1 VRILVVGQTM
11 PWPANDGARQRL
23 ANVVTALTSLGD
35 VDLFAL
41 VNARSGVELPP
52 DAPVDRL
59 RASVRAPS
67 EFRGLRRLSW
77 LLSGSLPTAFLRP
90 YEGIRREFRDWARTD
105 YDLVWLSRLESYV
118 AVGSG
123 LPGPQIVDID
133 DLEDQ
138 SILAR
143 LAALRDRGSWNGR
156 SRLGQPAMNV
166 YAKRNA
172 RLWRHLQRSV
182 AERADAVVVTNEQDR
197 TRLDV
202 PNAVIVPNGYERPTT
217 PLGRVTVHQPPTILF
232 VGFHRHPPNAD
243 GCRYLVEQVGPLLW
257 DRLPDARIR
266 IVGEAGEVVRRLHEP
281 PRVTVTGAVA
291 NLAAELERAD
301 VAAVPIP
308 YGSGTRIKILEAFA
322 HRIPVVATRIGAEGI
337 DAADGR
343 HLLIGDRVDAFA
355 RACVDLLTDRDLR
368 GRMTEA
374 AHQLFLRHYQWSTIR
389 ERITGLAG
397 ALAGSPGVPVRFR

>member
-23 ANVVTALTSLGD
+23 SNVVTALASVGD

-41 VNARSGVELPP
+41 VNGRSGFELPP
-52 DAPVDRL
+52 DALVDRS

-67 EFRGLRRLSW
+67 EFRGPRRLSW
-77 LLSGSLPTAFLRP
+77 LLSGSLPISLLRP
-90 YEGIRREFRDWARTD
+90 YEETRKEFGDWARTD

-123 LPGPQIVDID
+123 LRGSKIVDID
-133 DLEDQ
+133 DLEDH

-143 LAALRDRGSWNGR
+143 LASLRGGGSMRRGFRVN
-156 SRLGQPAMNV
+156 LPAITV
-166 YAKRNA
+166 QAKRNA
-172 RLWRHLQRSV
+172 RRWRRLQRSV
-182 AERADAVVVTNEQDR
+182 AERAHAVVVTNEQDR
-197 TRLDV
+197 IRLDV
-202 PNAVIVPNGYERPTT
+202 PNAVIVPNGYERPRT

-243 GCRYLVEQVGPLLW
+243 GCRYLVDQVGPILW

-266 IVGEAGEVVRRLHEP
+266 IVGEAGEEVRRLHSP
-281 PRVTVTGAVA
+281 PRVTVTGAVP

-301 VAAVPIP
+301 VAAVPVP

-343 HLLIGDRVDAFA
+343 HLLIGDRPEAFA
-355 RACVDLLTDRDLR
+355 GACLDLLTDRALR
-368 GRMTEA
+368 ARMTEA
-374 AHQLFLRHYQWSTIR
+374 ANQLFLRRYQWSTIR

-397 ALAGSPGVPVRFR
+397 AVAGSQSVPVR

>member
-23 ANVVTALTSLGD
+23 SNVVTALASVGD

-41 VNARSGVELPP
+41 VNGRSGFELPP
-52 DAPVDRL
+52 DAPVDRS

-67 EFRGLRRLSW
+67 EFRGPRRLSW
-77 LLSGSLPTAFLRP
+77 LLSGSLPISLLRP
-90 YEGIRREFRDWARTD
+90 YEETRKEFGDWARTD

-123 LPGPQIVDID
+123 LRGSKIVDID
-133 DLEDQ
+133 DLEDH

-143 LAALRDRGSWNGR
+143 LAGLRGGGSMRRGFRVN
-156 SRLGQPAMNV
+156 LPAITV
-166 YAKRNA
+166 QAKRNA
-172 RLWRHLQRSV
+172 RRWRRLQRSV

-197 TRLDV
+197 IRLDV

-217 PLGRVTVHQPPTILF
+217 SLGRVTVHQPPTILF

-243 GCRYLVEQVGPLLW
+243 GCRYLVEQVGPILW

-266 IVGEAGEVVRRLHEP
+266 IVGEAGEVVRRLHAP
-281 PRVTVTGAVA
+281 PRVTVTGAVP
-291 NLAAELERAD
+291 NLANELGRAD
-301 VAAVPIP
+301 VAAVPVP

-343 HLLIGDRVDAFA
+343 HLLIGDRPEAFA
-355 RACVDLLTDRDLR
+355 GACFDLLTDRDLR
-368 GRMTEA
+368 ARMTEA
-374 AHQLFLRHYQWSTIR
+374 AHQLYMHRYQWSSIR
-389 ERITGLAG
+389 ERITGLAE
-397 ALAGSPGVPVRFR
+397 AVAGSPSVPVR